1 MKLGLYL
8 VALFVLPTLVFF
20 YGRKDAMRAPAA
32 AAAAPAGKKE
42 RVDDF
47 RLLDQEGRS
56 FQLSREKHAP
66 AVVIFSYGI
75 DCPIARK
82 SIETI
87 KQLHERFAARGVV
100 FWLFD
105 GRLGDDRAALA
116 KEAQAFGID
125 LPILTDPSQ
134 AVSRALGFTRTAEA
148 LVVSPGDRAV
158 LYRGAL
164 DDRLDY
170 GAELDAPRHRF
181 LADALDDV
189 LLGREVR
196 TPHTE
201 AKGCAFLE
209 PPRASAPTY
218 TEAAAILRQRC
229 AQCHRGDGP
238 AWAMRDYAA
247 VKTWLP
253 MMRDVLLTAR
263 MPPWQADP
271 SYGSFEGEMSLP
283 PAEMRSLFAWMDAGA
298 PRGDGPDSLQA
309 PLERHLDAKHTK
321 PLPPGEPDM
330 VMRFDQPVQLPPN
343 GLVPYKFMAIANPM
357 PHDVFIRAVSFQMD
371 NPRVI
376 HHLQLLSSDIP
387 LSKFPRGR
395 DGNTVVP
402 EDMAGL
408 VGWVPGAPKVAVAQE

>member
-1 MKLGLYL
+1 MLREGLSTDAPRVKLGLYL

-20 YGRKDAMRAPAA
+20 YGRRDAMRAPAA

-218 TEAAAILRQRC
+218 TEAAGILRQRC

-238 AWAMRDYAA
+238 AWAMQDYAA

-283 PAEMRSLFAWMDAGA
+283 PSQMSALFAWMDAGA
-298 PRGDGPDSLQA
+298 PRGDGPDPLEA
-309 PLERHLDAKHTK
+309 PLDHPLDAKHRNPASTGRAR
-321 PLPPGEPDM
+321 PG
-330 VMRFDQPVQLPPN
+330 V
-343 GLVPYKFMAIANPM
+343 A
-357 PHDVFIRAVSFQMD
+357 
-371 NPRVI
+371 
-376 HHLQLLSSDIP
+376 LQ
-387 LSKFPRGR
+387 
-395 DGNTVVP
+395 
-402 EDMAGL
+402 
-408 VGWVPGAPKVAVAQE
+408 